1 MQWHDRACSNRGTRT
16 RSMGGYRSMKTK
28 VWPDWWPTSTVGI
41 AGGCFAEVEAVKEEL
56 RETLRAGPGEAARR
70 EVTVGASGPAPSR
83 WTLRTIRASVDW
95 LTEYTL
101 SGVWR
106 VLQSWDLGLHTSYAR
121 LFSPDP
127 DYRSKV
133 RQLHRCLRDAARH
146 PHTVVAL
153 FLDEFG
159 YQRWPEVAPMWGG
172 EAAVAPRAGN
182 NQQWRTIGAL
192 NALTGQ
198 VHYLDGYIVGRHQV
212 IQCYSR
218 LDRAYPKVEL
228 IYVIQDNWNIH
239 THPDVLTALDR
250 YPRIKPVWLP
260 TYAPWLNPIEKLWR
274 WLRQDVLKMHRWV
287 EDWPQVKQRVHDFLD
302 QFAHGSPALLR
313 YVGLVGEGKLATVI
327 NSS

>member
-1 MQWHDRACSNRGTRT
+1 MKRKEWLDSWPINTVGTA
-16 RSMGGYRSMKTK
+16 GGY
-28 VWPDWWPTSTVGI
+28 
-41 AGGCFAEVEAVKEEL
+41 FAEVEAVQEEL
-56 RETLRAGPGEAARR
+56 LETLRAGPGEAARR
-70 EVTVGASGPAPSR
+70 EMAVGVRGPAPSR

-95 LTEYTL
+95 LTDYTV

-106 VLQSWDLGLHTSYAR
+106 LLQSCGLGLHTSCAR

-127 DYRSKV
+127 AYRSKI
-133 RQLHRCLRDAARH
+133 RRLHRSLRDAARH
-146 PHTVVAL
+146 PDTVVAL

-159 YQRWPEVAPMWGG
+159 YQRWPEVAPTWGL
-172 EAAVAPRAGN
+172 EAAVAQRAGN

-198 VHYLDGYIVGRHQV
+198 VNYLDGYIVGRQQV
-212 IQCYSR
+212 IQFYSR
-218 LDRAYPKVEL
+218 LARAYPEVSL
-228 IYVIQDNWNIH
+228 IYVIQDNWNIQ
-239 THPDVLTALDR
+239 THPDVLTALAG

-302 QFAHGSPALLR
+302 QFAHGSAALLR
-313 YVGLVGEGKLATVI
+313 YVGLKGKGKLATVI